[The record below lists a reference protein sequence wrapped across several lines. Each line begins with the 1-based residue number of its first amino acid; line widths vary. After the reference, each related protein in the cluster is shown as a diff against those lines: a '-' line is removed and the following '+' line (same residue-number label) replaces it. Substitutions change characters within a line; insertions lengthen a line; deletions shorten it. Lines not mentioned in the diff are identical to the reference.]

1 MYYELYIDVF
11 FLENFMMDSLLLL
24 LTDHVLKN
32 GRPYSRIVLGGAM
45 GSLLTCIVIVSPLP
59 SAVRM
64 ILFHM
69 AVNSLMLLTA
79 LRIRC
84 ISQFV
89 RAYVL
94 LYVSAVLLGGIMQI
108 FRPYMRYV
116 SLFYAV
122 ASVSYMLAL
131 KLWSVASRI
140 HRCRSTILEMTLY
153 TDNGEKSVHALLD
166 TGNELYDCVTGD
178 PVSIIDPG
186 IVREITDHPE
196 SERGF
201 RYIPYRCIQGEAV
214 MKVFRIRRMCV
225 RTDGDQWIE
234 NPLLGIGEESLSSE
248 GEYEMILNPAVF
260 SVYGSRS

>member
-11 FLENFMMDSLLLL
+11 FLENFMMDSLILL
-24 LTDHVLKN
+24 LTGRLLKN
-32 GRPYSRIVLGGAM
+32 GRPYGRIILGGAV
-45 GSLLTCIVIVSPLP
+45 GSLLTCLVIASPLP

-69 AVNSLMLLTA
+69 AVNSIMLFAA
-79 LRIRC
+79 LQIKS

-89 RAYVL
+89 KAYVL

-108 FRPYMRYV
+108 FRPYMRYA

-122 ASVSYMLAL
+122 ASVSYLIAL
-131 KLWSVASRI
+131 KLWSVATQI
-140 HRCRSTILEMTLY
+140 HRCGSTILEMTLY
-153 TDNGEKSVHALLD
+153 TDKGEKPVRALLD
-166 TGNELYDCVTGD
+166 TGNRLYDCVTGD

-201 RYIPYRCIQGEAV
+201 RYIPYRCIQGESV

-225 RTDGDQWIE
+225 RTDGDKWIE
-234 NPLLGIGEESLSSE
+234 NPLLGIGQESLSGE
-248 GEYEMILNPAVF
+248 GEYEMILNPSVF
-260 SVYGSRS
+260 SACGSRY